1 MTVFKKI
8 FAAVLGAA
16 FLACGTAGAQTALRW
31 DVRPGYGVT
40 ELKWLSDY
48 NPNLKNTEYDAPVYV
63 MKGREPG
70 ATLAIWAG
78 THAREIA
85 GPIALTVLLENA
97 QVKQG
102 TLFVIPCLNSAG
114 MAVPD
119 ELGQVPHEQEITG
132 RHGTRVFYYGDR
144 RIPLKKGEKDP
155 EHFVHP
161 LGYTHK
167 DGAEWRNINR
177 NYPGAAEGTPAQMVC
192 YGVMELLRRE
202 QIATCLD
209 VHEAKAPEEVFDP
222 RDGKKHPG
230 GTMSYSLVTDPEDI
244 DKCLEMIMDL
254 EERGVHLKAEVS
266 AEGFRGISHYE
277 IAKATPCIPFL
288 SETPS
293 TAMNEH
299 AVGISPLRDK
309 KHPIEER
316 VGIDM
321 EIFTM
326 WFSKCKDYTGAP
338 FSMEGLPT
346 MQQIQK
352 DGVGAWLN

>member
-1 MTVFKKI
+1 
-8 FAAVLGAA
+8 
-16 FLACGTAGAQTALRW
+16 
-31 DVRPGYGVT
+31 
-40 ELKWLSDY
+40 
-48 NPNLKNTEYDAPVYV
+48 
-63 MKGREPG
+63 
-70 ATLAIWAG
+70 
-78 THAREIA
+78 
-85 GPIALTVLLENA
+85 
-97 QVKQG
+97 
-102 TLFVIPCLNSAG
+102 
-114 MAVPD
+114 MA
-119 ELGQVPHEQEITG
+119 HEQKITG

-177 NYPGAAEGTPAQMVC
+177 NYPGIADGTPAQMVC

-202 QIATCLD
+202 KIATCLD
-209 VHEAKAPEEVFDP
+209 VHEARAPEEVFDP
-222 RDGKKHPG
+222 RDGKKHSG

-254 EERGVHLKAEVS
+254 EERGVRLKAEVS

-277 IAKATPCIPFL
+277 IAKGTKCLPFL

-321 EIFTM
+321 EIFSM
-326 WFSKCKDYTGAP
+326 WFSKCKDFVGAP
-338 FSMEGLPT
+338 FVIEGLPT
-346 MQQIQK
+346 MQQIVK